1 MKVSIARYLERS
13 EARPFQVLDL
23 EIELAKR
30 LSKARAGSRELFSLP
45 IR

>member
-30 LSKARAGSRELFSLP
+30 LSKVLP
-45 IR
+45 GKKWIF